1 MAVQDLL
8 SQDEIDALLHG
19 VDDGLVETEVEATPG
34 SVKSYDLTSQD
45 RIVRGR
51 MPTLEMINERFA
63 RYTRISMFNLLRRS
77 ADVAV
82 GGVQVMKFGE
92 YVHSLYV
99 PTSLNLVKMKP
110 LRGTA
115 LFILDAKLVFK
126 LVDNFFGGD
135 GRHAKIEGREFTPT
149 ELRVVRMVLEQAFVD
164 LKEAWQ
170 AVLEMNFE
178 YVNSEVNPAMANI
191 VSPSEVVVV
200 STFHIELDGGGG
212 DLHITMPYSMIEPIR
227 EMLDAG
233 FQSDRRPGRALDQ
246 GPARGRA
253 GRPGTARRHRGPPP
267 AQAARHPAHAAGR
280 RDPGGDA
287 GTHGDA
293 RQRRARLQGQAGRP
307 QGQPG
312 ATDSRS
318 GRALALIASP
328 EKTNHGRRRKS
339 DHRGTGTGRRVGGGA
354 GRGGRRQPGRHRC
367 ADGPGRRDPV
377 AEPSTPRAPMEEFG
391 ASPKAPTISGLEGPN
406 LDVILDIPVTI
417 SMEVGHT
424 DISIR
429 NLLQL
434 NQGSVIELDRLAGE
448 PLDVLVN
455 GTLIAHGEVVVVNE
469 SSASA

>member
-19 VDDGLVETEVEATPG
+19 VDDGLVQTDIAAEPG
-34 SVKSYDLTSQD
+34 TVKSYDLTSQD

-63 RYTRISMFNLLRRS
+63 RYTRISMFNMLRRS

-99 PTSLNLVKMKP
+99 PTSLNLVKIKP

-170 AVLEMNFE
+170 AIMEVNFE
-178 YVNSEVNPAMANI
+178 YINSEVNPAMANI
-191 VSPSEVVVV
+191 VGPSEAIVV

-212 DLHITMPYSMIEPIR
+212 DLHVTMPYSMIEPVR

-233 FQSDRRPGRALDQ
+233 FQSDLDDQDERWVNALRQDVLDVDV
-246 GPARGRA
+246 PINA
-253 GRPGTARRHRGPPP
+253 TVARR
-267 AQAARHPAHAAGR
+267 QLKL
-280 RDPGGDA
+280 RDIL
-287 GTHGDA
+287 HM
-293 RQRRARLQGQAGRP
+293 
-307 QGQPG
+307 QPG
-312 ATDSRS
+312 DVIPVDMQEELVM
-318 GRALALIASP
+318 RANGVPAFKVKMGSHKGNLAL
-328 EKTNHGRRRKS
+328 
-339 DHRGTGTGRRVGGGA
+339 
-354 GRGGRRQPGRHRC
+354 Q
-367 ADGPGRRDPV
+367 
-377 AEPSTPRAPMEEFG
+377 
-391 ASPKAPTISGLEGPN
+391 
-406 LDVILDIPVTI
+406 
-417 SMEVGHT
+417 
-424 DISIR
+424 
-429 NLLQL
+429 
-434 NQGSVIELDRLAGE
+434 VIEPIERR
-448 PLDVLVN
+448 
-455 GTLIAHGEVVVVNE
+455 
-469 SSASA
+469 

>member
-19 VDDGLVETEVEATPG
+19 VDDGLVQTEHAAEPG

-63 RYTRISMFNLLRRS
+63 RYTRISMFNMLRRS

-99 PTSLNLVKMKP
+99 PTSLNLVKIKP

-170 AVLEMNFE
+170 AIMPVNFE
-178 YVNSEVNPAMANI
+178 YINSEVNPAMANI
-191 VSPSEVVVV
+191 VGPSEAIVV

-212 DLHITMPYSMIEPIR
+212 DLHVTMPYSMIEPIR

-233 FQSDRRPGRALDQ
+233 FQSDLDDQDERWSKALREDVLDVAV
-246 GPARGRA
+246 PLSA
-253 GRPGTARRHRGPPP
+253 TVARRQLRL
-267 AQAARHPAHAAGR
+267 
-280 RDPGGDA
+280 RDIL
-287 GTHGDA
+287 HM
-293 RQRRARLQGQAGRP
+293 
-307 QGQPG
+307 QPG
-312 ATDSRS
+312 
-318 GRALALIASP
+318 
-328 EKTNHGRRRKS
+328 
-339 DHRGTGTGRRVGGGA
+339 
-354 GRGGRRQPGRHRC
+354 
-367 ADGPGRRDPV
+367 
-377 AEPSTPRAPMEEFG
+377 
-391 ASPKAPTISGLEGPN
+391 
-406 LDVILDIPVTI
+406 DVIRWNCPKT
-417 SMEVGHT
+417 
-424 DISIR
+424 
-429 NLLQL
+429 
-434 NQGSVIELDRLAGE
+434 
-448 PLDVLVN
+448 
-455 GTLIAHGEVVVVNE
+455 
-469 SSASA
+469 

>member
-19 VDDGLVETEVEATPG
+19 VDDGLVQTDIAAEPG
-34 SVKSYDLTSQD
+34 TVKSYDLTSQD

-63 RYTRISMFNLLRRS
+63 RYTRISMFNMLRRS

-99 PTSLNLVKMKP
+99 PTSLNLVKIKP

-170 AVLEMNFE
+170 AIMEVNFE
-178 YVNSEVNPAMANI
+178 YINSEVNPAMANI
-191 VSPSEVVVV
+191 VGPSEAIVV

-212 DLHITMPYSMIEPIR
+212 DLHVTMPYSMIEPVR

-233 FQSDRRPGRALDQ
+233 FQSDLDDQDERWVNALRQDVMDVDV
-246 GPARGRA
+246 PINA
-253 GRPGTARRHRGPPP
+253 TVARR
-267 AQAARHPAHAAGR
+267 QLKL
-280 RDPGGDA
+280 RDIL
-287 GTHGDA
+287 HM
-293 RQRRARLQGQAGRP
+293 
-307 QGQPG
+307 QPG
-312 ATDSRS
+312 DVIPVDMQEELVM
-318 GRALALIASP
+318 RANGVPAFKVKMGSHKGNLAL
-328 EKTNHGRRRKS
+328 
-339 DHRGTGTGRRVGGGA
+339 
-354 GRGGRRQPGRHRC
+354 Q
-367 ADGPGRRDPV
+367 
-377 AEPSTPRAPMEEFG
+377 
-391 ASPKAPTISGLEGPN
+391 
-406 LDVILDIPVTI
+406 
-417 SMEVGHT
+417 
-424 DISIR
+424 
-429 NLLQL
+429 
-434 NQGSVIELDRLAGE
+434 VIELIERR
-448 PLDVLVN
+448 
-455 GTLIAHGEVVVVNE
+455 
-469 SSASA
+469 

>member
-110 LRGTA
+110 LRG
-115 LFILDAKLVFK
+115 DV
-126 LVDNFFGGD
+126 
-135 GRHAKIEGREFTPT
+135 RHAKIEGREFTPT

-233 FQSDRRPGRALDQ
+233 FQSDHDDQDERWIKALREDVLDVQVPLGATVVRRQLKL
-246 GPARGRA
+246 
-253 GRPGTARRHRGPPP
+253 
-267 AQAARHPAHAAGR
+267 
-280 RDPGGDA
+280 RDIL
-287 GTHGDA
+287 HM
-293 RQRRARLQGQAGRP
+293 
-307 QGQPG
+307 QPG
-312 ATDSRS
+312 DVIPVEMPEHMVM
-318 GRALALIASP
+318 RANGVPAFKVKLGAHKGNLALQI
-328 EKTNHGRRRKS
+328 
-339 DHRGTGTGRRVGGGA
+339 
-354 GRGGRRQPGRHRC
+354 
-367 ADGPGRRDPV
+367 
-377 AEPSTPRAPMEEFG
+377 
-391 ASPKAPTISGLEGPN
+391 LEA
-406 LDVILDIPVTI
+406 VER
-417 SMEVGHT
+417 S
-424 DISIR
+424 R
-429 NLLQL
+429 
-434 NQGSVIELDRLAGE
+434 
-448 PLDVLVN
+448 
-455 GTLIAHGEVVVVNE
+455 
-469 SSASA
+469 

>member
-19 VDDGLVETEVEATPG
+19 VDDGLVQTDTAAEPG

-63 RYTRISMFNLLRRS
+63 RYTRISMFNMLRRS

-99 PTSLNLVKMKP
+99 PTSLNLVKIKP

-170 AVLEMNFE
+170 AIMEVNFE
-178 YVNSEVNPAMANI
+178 YINSEVNPAMANI
-191 VSPSEVVVV
+191 VGPSEAIVV

-212 DLHITMPYSMIEPIR
+212 DLHVTMPYSMIEPVR

-233 FQSDRRPGRALDQ
+233 FQSDLDDQDERWVNALRQDVLDVDVPI
-246 GPARGRA
+246 GA
-253 GRPGTARRHRGPPP
+253 TVARRQLRL
-267 AQAARHPAHAAGR
+267 
-280 RDPGGDA
+280 RDIL
-287 GTHGDA
+287 HM
-293 RQRRARLQGQAGRP
+293 
-307 QGQPG
+307 QPG
-312 ATDSRS
+312 DIIPVEMPDEMIM
-318 GRALALIASP
+318 RANGVPAFKVKMGSHKGNLALQVIAP
-328 EKTNHGRRRKS
+328 IERR
-339 DHRGTGTGRRVGGGA
+339 
-354 GRGGRRQPGRHRC
+354 
-367 ADGPGRRDPV
+367 
-377 AEPSTPRAPMEEFG
+377 
-391 ASPKAPTISGLEGPN
+391 
-406 LDVILDIPVTI
+406 
-417 SMEVGHT
+417 
-424 DISIR
+424 
-429 NLLQL
+429 
-434 NQGSVIELDRLAGE
+434 
-448 PLDVLVN
+448 
-455 GTLIAHGEVVVVNE
+455 
-469 SSASA
+469 

>member
-19 VDDGLVETEVEATPG
+19 VDDGLVETDTAAEPG

-63 RYTRISMFNLLRRS
+63 RYTRISMFNMLRRS

-99 PTSLNLVKMKP
+99 PTSLNLVKIKP

-149 ELRVVRMVLEQAFVD
+149 ELRVVRMVLEQAFTD

-170 AVLEMNFE
+170 AIMEVNFE
-178 YVNSEVNPAMANI
+178 YINSEVNPAMANI
-191 VSPSEVVVV
+191 VGPSEAVVV

-212 DLHITMPYSMIEPIR
+212 DLHVTMPYSMIEPVR

-233 FQSDRRPGRALDQ
+233 FQSDLDDQDERWVNALRQDVMDVDV
-246 GPARGRA
+246 PLSA
-253 GRPGTARRHRGPPP
+253 TVARRQLRL
-267 AQAARHPAHAAGR
+267 
-280 RDPGGDA
+280 RDIL
-287 GTHGDA
+287 HM
-293 RQRRARLQGQAGRP
+293 
-307 QGQPG
+307 QPG
-312 ATDSRS
+312 DVIPVDMPEDMIM
-318 GRALALIASP
+318 RANGVPAFKVKMGSHKGNLAL
-328 EKTNHGRRRKS
+328 
-339 DHRGTGTGRRVGGGA
+339 
-354 GRGGRRQPGRHRC
+354 Q
-367 ADGPGRRDPV
+367 
-377 AEPSTPRAPMEEFG
+377 
-391 ASPKAPTISGLEGPN
+391 
-406 LDVILDIPVTI
+406 
-417 SMEVGHT
+417 
-424 DISIR
+424 
-429 NLLQL
+429 
-434 NQGSVIELDRLAGE
+434 VIEPIERR
-448 PLDVLVN
+448 
-455 GTLIAHGEVVVVNE
+455 
-469 SSASA
+469 

>member
-19 VDDGLVETEVEATPG
+19 VDDGLVQTESVIEPG

-99 PTSLNLVKMKP
+99 PTSLNLVKIKP

-149 ELRVVRMVLEQAFVD
+149 ELRVVRIVLDQAFID

-170 AVLEMNFE
+170 AIMEVNFE
-178 YVNSEVNPAMANI
+178 YINSEVNPAMANI
-191 VSPSEVVVV
+191 VGPSEAIVV

-212 DLHITMPYSMIEPIR
+212 DLHVTMPYSMIEPVR

-233 FQSDRRPGRALDQ
+233 FQSDLDDQDERWVNALKQDVLDVSV
-246 GPARGRA
+246 PMSA
-253 GRPGTARRHRGPPP
+253 TVARRQLRL
-267 AQAARHPAHAAGR
+267 
-280 RDPGGDA
+280 RDVL
-287 GTHGDA
+287 HM
-293 RQRRARLQGQAGRP
+293 
-307 QGQPG
+307 QPG
-312 ATDSRS
+312 DVIPVELPDHLVM
-318 GRALALIASP
+318 RANGVPTFKVKLGSHKGNLALQVVEP
-328 EKTNHGRRRKS
+328 VERR
-339 DHRGTGTGRRVGGGA
+339 
-354 GRGGRRQPGRHRC
+354 
-367 ADGPGRRDPV
+367 
-377 AEPSTPRAPMEEFG
+377 
-391 ASPKAPTISGLEGPN
+391 
-406 LDVILDIPVTI
+406 
-417 SMEVGHT
+417 
-424 DISIR
+424 
-429 NLLQL
+429 
-434 NQGSVIELDRLAGE
+434 
-448 PLDVLVN
+448 
-455 GTLIAHGEVVVVNE
+455 
-469 SSASA
+469 